1 MINVNKQIFLF
12 NSFSVSFCS
21 LCHWVDFFS
30 YIFSFGKTENFDVY
44 AAERL
49 RQRGKNET
57 KSNVN
62 KKMSI
67 YYAWKKVGV
76 KLLRAEQKSGNSKL
90 KTLISHLWEVCQ
102 KKWSISLKCHL
113 MKRAI

>member
-12 NSFSVSFCS
+12 NSFSVSFRS
-21 LCHWVDFFS
+21 LCHSVDFVS

-62 KKMSI
+62 KKMSTHLLCM
-67 YYAWKKVGV
+67 KKGWCSVD
-76 KLLRAEQKSGNSKL
+76 KNR
-90 KTLISHLWEVCQ
+90 T
-102 KKWSISLKCHL
+102 KKWQ
-113 MKRAI
+113 